1 MPGDTD
7 STIEASHRLS
17 SESWPGDRLNESATL
32 RLQETSFTD
41 PHGINEDERHSL
53 PNEAQSTIEA
63 GRQYSSES
71 RQVEEFSQSETLLL
85 QEKSVASHQGSSEDD
100 RHSLPREA
108 QSTVEAVRQY
118 SPESWPGD
126 GVKESA
132 ALRLPETSFAPQ
144 HESSDD
150 GRRSWQGEEKST
162 TDAPRAPSS
171 DFWQRKETGEDAT
184 LLVRPQQGLTSEHEA
199 SSSEFHQSFLPG
211 ARDPTF
217 SAASFEAARES
228 TGGLSLA
235 SSYALTFPSPGDSPR
250 SFSSEESRR
259 TLRSDQEVV
268 LQVLSADASYE
279 GAGQARSYLAGCAA
293 LPKAPRQYSADGV
306 SGQWFCRRS
315 SLCAR

>member
-1 MPGDTD
+1 MPGDTE

-32 RLQETSFTD
+32 RLQERSFTA
-41 PHGINEDERHSL
+41 PHGISEDERHSL
-53 PNEAQSTIEA
+53 PSEAQSTIEA
-63 GRQYSSES
+63 GRQYTSES
-71 RQVEEFSQSETLLL
+71 RQADEFSQSETLLL

-100 RHSLPREA
+100 RHSLPREE

-126 GVKESA
+126 GLKESA
-132 ALRLPETSFAPQ
+132 ALRLPETSFTPQ
-144 HESSDD
+144 HESSED
-150 GRRSWQGEEKST
+150 GRRSWQGEEST

-184 LLVRPQQGLTSEHEA
+184 LFVRPQQGLASEQEA
-199 SSSEFHQSFLPG
+199 SSSEFHQAFLPG
-211 ARDPTF
+211 ARDLTL
-217 SAASFEAARES
+217 STASFEATRES

-235 SSYALTFPSPGDSPR
+235 STYALTFPSPDDSPR

-268 LQVLSADASYE
+268 LQVRSADAAYE
-279 GAGQARSYLAGCAA
+279 GAGQATSYLAGCAA

-306 SGQWFCRRS
+306 SGQWFYRRS
-315 SLCAR
+315 SLCAL